1 MYYSVTECR
10 LVTKLVHSNFFY
22 FEQVNVHINTKV
34 EMSEVRL
41 KLCFVLFYEL
51 YWSESL

>member
-10 LVTKLVHSNFFY
+10 LVTKFVHSNFY
-22 FEQVNVHINTKV
+22 FEQVNVHKHKARD
-34 EMSEVRL
+34 VRG
-41 KLCFVLFYEL
+41 KTETCFVLFYQL